1 MVDQWVTC
9 VSSVLSVRE
18 GEDMA
23 GIPFVA
29 PIESLEY
36 ATLQR
41 VSPRVERVIAR
52 NPNHYTFTGTGTY
65 VVGSPDGRSSDV
77 AVIDPGP
84 DLPEHREAL
93 ARILDDRQVTAIVI
107 THCHSDH
114 VGLAAWLKDLTGAP
128 TVAWKPHGATGL
140 LDNDADI
147 DVMKQLAP
155 PPKSPEEI
163 AAEKEI
169 ARQAGLDPDDFEVRE
184 TVDTDFVPDVAVD
197 DGGVA
202 ASGDGWTLRGVHT
215 PGHTSNHMCV
225 ALAEES
231 ALFTGDH
238 VMGWSTTVVSPPD
251 GDMRAYLAS
260 LDKVRRRGDAILW
273 PTHGAPVTDPR
284 PFLDAYY
291 EHRLSR
297 EKQVLD
303 AIGNGIATVAP
314 MVRQMYAAVSPHLHV
329 PAARSVLAHLVQ
341 LVDEGRLR
349 TADGGPARL
358 SSTYHVV

>member
-1 MVDQWVTC
+1 
-9 VSSVLSVRE
+9 
-18 GEDMA
+18 MA

-29 PIESLEY
+29 PIDPLNY
-36 ATLQR
+36 ATIER

-65 VVGSPDGRSSDV
+65 VIGSPDGSRHEC

-84 DLPEHREAL
+84 DVPEHRQALEAVL
-93 ARILDDRQVTAIVI
+93 ADRHVTAIVV

-114 VGLAAWLKDLTGAP
+114 VGLAGWLKGLTGAP
-128 TVAWKPHGATGL
+128 TVAWKPHGAVGL
-140 LDNDADI
+140 LDNDDDI
-147 DVMKQLAP
+147 EVMKQLAP
-155 PPKSPEEI
+155 PPKTAEEI
-163 AAEKEI
+163 EAEKEI

-184 TVDTDFVPDVAVD
+184 TVDTAFVPDRRVD
-197 DGGVA
+197 DGGLVA
-202 ASGDGWTLRGVHT
+202 EGDGWTLRGVHT

-225 ALAEES
+225 ALEEER

-251 GDMRAYLAS
+251 GDMRAYLSS
-260 LDKVRRRGDAILW
+260 LDKVRRRSDTILW
-273 PTHGAPVTDPR
+273 PTHGAPVTEPG

-297 EKQVLD
+297 EKQVLE
-303 AIGNGIATVAP
+303 AIADGLTTVVP
-314 MVRQMYAAVSPHLHV
+314 MVRRMYAAVSPHLHV
-329 PAARSVLAHLVQ
+329 AAARSVLSHLTQ

-349 TADGGPARL
+349 TVDGEPARL
-358 SSTYHVV
+358 SSTYVI

>member
-1 MVDQWVTC
+1 
-9 VSSVLSVRE
+9 
-18 GEDMA
+18 MA

-29 PIESLEY
+29 PIDPLDY

-41 VSPRVERVIAR
+41 VSPRIERVIAR
-52 NPNHYTFTGTGTY
+52 NPNHFTFTGTGTY
-65 VVGSPDGRSSDV
+65 IVGSPDGRSRDV

-84 DLPEHREAL
+84 DLPEHRQAL
-93 ARILDDRQVTAIVI
+93 SAVLADRRVTAIVV

-114 VGLAAWLKDLTGAP
+114 VGLVSWLKDLTSAP
-128 TVAWKPHGATGL
+128 TVAWKPHGATGV

-147 DVMKQLAP
+147 EVMKQLAP
-155 PPKSPEEI
+155 PPKSAEEI

-184 TVDTDFVPDVAVD
+184 TVDTEFVPDVAVD
-197 DGGVA
+197 DGDLA
-202 ASGDGWTLRGVHT
+202 AEGDGWSLRGVHT

-225 ALAEES
+225 ALTEEG

-251 GDMRAYLAS
+251 GDMRAYLSS
-260 LDKVRRRGDAILW
+260 LDKVLRRGDSTLW
-273 PTHGAPVTDPR
+273 PTHGSPVTDPR
-284 PFLDAYY
+284 PFLSAYY

-303 AIGNGIATVAP
+303 SIADGVNTVVP
-314 MVRQMYAAVSPHLHV
+314 MVKRMYAAVSPQLHV
-329 PAARSVLAHLVQ
+329 AAARSVLAHLTQ
-341 LVDEGRLR
+341 LVEEGRLG
-349 TADGGPARL
+349 TAESGPARL
-358 SSTYHVV
+358 SSTYHLG